1 MSSALTSAL
10 SGLRVHQ
17 FFLDVVGNN
26 LANAST
32 VGYHASR
39 VTFSDV
45 LAQSLRS
52 GSAPTSTLGGVNPV
66 QIGLGVQIHSVDI
79 RGDQGVLD
87 DTGRPFDLGI
97 QGDGFFVLNSGA
109 RNVFTRAGTFGID
122 RDAFLVDTSTG
133 FRVRS
138 VIGSDIQLPLNT
150 LLPAKATGQI
160 GLGGN
165 LPAKVGGPVAE
176 VLTSSAIYEGGTHA
190 EVAGSATGPFSFT
203 SGDTF
208 ELRVD
213 GSAAQTITFTAA
225 DFTAIGGN
233 ISAATAVEVAQVI
246 AAQASGVSVD
256 GSSGSVVITS
266 DRTGD
271 SSTIKIDDGTGAP
284 ATLLG
289 LSTTLV
295 SGVSS
300 PATLATPLNDLA
312 DNLVDYQAGDQIEIS
327 GTDASGQAVSGTFV
341 WGTDGTTL
349 GDLIT
354 FADNLLT
361 DATVALDASGNL
373 TVTADN
379 TGEASLSLSFIDDA
393 ANVGQTTFASH
404 GFSVT
409 TNGQG
414 PDEVRTSL
422 DVFDS
427 RGLRH
432 TVTLTMTRVSSTEW
446 SLAAGTD
453 NPNDVLVDGSATG
466 IRFNADGS
474 FFATTG
480 TGAGDGDLELM
491 FDGLSATQSISLDFG
506 TSGQLDGVTQLGDSQ
521 SLRALSQDGYA
532 VGELVSMAVGSDG
545 VITGSYSNGQQQALD
560 QIAVAVFSNPSGL
573 LRRGSSL
580 FEESPNSG
588 VPQLQTAGAGRAGT
602 VFGGTLESS
611 NVDVAEEFVRLIE
624 AQRGFQA
631 NARVIKVS
639 DELLNELVNI
649 V

>member
-26 LANAST
+26 LANSST

-79 RGDQGVLD
+79 RGSQGVLD
-87 DTGRPFDLGI
+87 ETGRPFDLGI

-109 RNVFTRAGTFGID
+109 RNVFTRAGTFGVD
-122 RDAFLVDTSTG
+122 RDSFLVDTSTG

-138 VIGSDIQLPLNT
+138 VGGTDIQLPLNT
-150 LLPAKATGQI
+150 L
-160 GLGGN
+160 

-176 VLTSSAIYEGGTHA
+176 VLTSSSIYEGGTA
-190 EVAGSATGPFSFT
+190 GEVAGTASGPFSFT

-213 GSAAQTITFTAA
+213 GGSTQTITFTTA
-225 DFTAIGGN
+225 DFTSIGAN
-233 ISAATAVEVAQVI
+233 IASASATEVAQVI
-246 AAQASGVSVD
+246 AAQASGVTVD

-266 DRTGD
+266 NRTGD
-271 SSTIKIDDGTGAP
+271 SSSIKIDDGAGAP
-284 ATLLG
+284 ASLLG
-289 LSTTLV
+289 LSTSLV

-300 PATLATPLNDLA
+300 PATLSTPLNDLA
-312 DNLVDYQAGDQIEIS
+312 DNLLDYQNGDQIEIS
-327 GTDASGQAVSGTFV
+327 GTDASGQAISGTFV
-341 WGTDGTTL
+341 FGTDGTTL
-349 GDLIT
+349 GDLVT
-354 FADNLLT
+354 FADNLLA

-373 TVTADN
+373 TVTADG
-379 TGEASLSLSFIDDA
+379 TGDALLSLSFIDDA
-393 ANVGQTTFASH
+393 ASAGRTNWASH

-432 TVTLTMTRVSSTEW
+432 TVSLTMTRVSSTEW
-446 SLAAGTD
+446 SLAASTD
-453 NPNDVLVDGSATG
+453 NPNDVLVDGSISG

-480 TGAGDGDLELM
+480 TGAGDGDLEFM
-491 FDGLSATQSISLDFG
+491 FDGLSTTQSISLNFG

-521 SLRALSQDGYA
+521 SLRALAQDGYA

-573 LRRGSSL
+573 LRAGSSL

-602 VFGGTLESS
+602 IFGGTLESS

>member
-109 RNVFTRAGTFGID
+109 RNVFTRAGTFGVD
-122 RDAFLVDTSTG
+122 RDSYLVDTSTG

-150 LLPAKATGQI
+150 LLPAQATGQI

-176 VLTSSAIYEGGTHA
+176 VLTSSSIYEGGTHA

-208 ELRVD
+208 DLRVD

-233 ISAATAVEVAQVI
+233 IAAATAVEVAQVI
-246 AAQASGVSVD
+246 AAQATGVTVD

-300 PATLATPLNDLA
+300 PATLATALNDLA

-341 WGTDGTTL
+341 WGTDGTTV

>member
-32 VGYHASR
+32 VGYKSSR

-66 QIGLGVQIHSVDI
+66 QIGLGVQVHSVDI
-79 RGDQGVLD
+79 RGAQGVLD

-109 RNVFTRAGTFGID
+109 RNVFTRAGTFGVD
-122 RDAFLVDTSTG
+122 RDSYLVDTSTG

-138 VIGSDIQLPLNT
+138 VLGADIQLPLNT
-150 LLPAKATGQI
+150 LLPARATASI

-176 VLTSSAIYEGGTHA
+176 VLTSSSIYEGGTHGVVTGA
-190 EVAGSATGPFSFT
+190 NSGPFALND
-203 SGDTF
+203 GDTMD
-208 ELRVD
+208 LRVD
-213 GSAAQTITFTAA
+213 GGSAQTVTFRAA
-225 DFTAIGGN
+225 DFTTLGGN
-233 ISAATAVEVAQVI
+233 IATATATEVAQII
-246 AAQASGVSVD
+246 AAQVSGVTVD
-256 GSSGSVVITS
+256 GSSGAVVITS

-271 SSTIKIDDGTGAP
+271 SSTIKIDDGINSP
-284 ATLLG
+284 ASLFG

-295 SGVSS
+295 RGVSS
-300 PATLATPLNDLA
+300 PATLTTALNDLA
-312 DNLVDYQAGDQIEIS
+312 DNLIDYQNGDQIEIS
-327 GTDASGQAVSGTFV
+327 GTDASGQAISGTFV
-341 WGTDGTTL
+341 YGTDGTTL
-349 GDLIT
+349 GDLAS
-354 FADNLLT
+354 FADNLLS
-361 DATVALDASGNL
+361 DATVTLDASGNL
-373 TVTADN
+373 VVTADN
-379 TGEASLSLSFIDDA
+379 TGAATLSLSFIDDS
-393 ANVGQTTFASH
+393 ANVGRTTFASH
-404 GFSVT
+404 GFSAT

-432 TVTLTMTRVSSTEW
+432 TVTLTMTRVSSSEW
-446 SLAAGTD
+446 SLSAQTD
-453 NPNDVLVDGSATG
+453 NPNDVLVDGSADG
-466 IRFNADGS
+466 IRFNPDGS

-480 TGAGDGDLELM
+480 TGSGDGDIEIM
-491 FDGLSATQSISLDFG
+491 FDGLTATQSIALDFG

-532 VGELVSMAVGSDG
+532 VGELVSMAVNSDG
-545 VITGSYSNGQQQALD
+545 IITGSYSNGQQQALD
-560 QIAVAVFSNPSGL
+560 QIAIAVFSNPNGL
-573 LRRGSSL
+573 LRSGSSL

-588 VPQLQTAGAGRAGT
+588 VPQVQTAGTGRAGSI
-602 VFGGTLESS
+602 FGGALESS

-631 NARVIKVS
+631 NARVIKVA

>member
-109 RNVFTRAGTFGID
+109 RNVFTRAGTFGVD
-122 RDAFLVDTSTG
+122 RDSYLVDTSTG

-176 VLTSSAIYEGGTHA
+176 VLTSSSIYEGGTHA

-213 GSAAQTITFTAA
+213 GNAAQTITFTAA

-246 AAQASGVSVD
+246 AAQASGVTVD

-284 ATLLG
+284 ASLLG

-379 TGEASLSLSFIDDA
+379 TGDASLSLSFIDDA

-446 SLAAGTD
+446 SLAAETD